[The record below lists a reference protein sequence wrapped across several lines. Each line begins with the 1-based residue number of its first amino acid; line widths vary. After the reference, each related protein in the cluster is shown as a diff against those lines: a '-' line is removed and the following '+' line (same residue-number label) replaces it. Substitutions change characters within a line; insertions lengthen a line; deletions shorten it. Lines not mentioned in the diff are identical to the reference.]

1 MSKPNLSE
9 LIASRICHDLISP
22 VGAIANGVELL
33 EMTQEISAETDLIK
47 GSALNASARVRFFR
61 IAFGSAGQ
69 AQLISAQEAHDIL
82 DSHMPH
88 RFRIDWTC
96 DENLPRAQIKLIF
109 LAALCLETAM
119 PRGGMINLTKGRS
132 ILVVG
137 HADIMSQ
144 DDDNWDSL
152 ANLPVHSEISATNVH
167 FTVLKN
173 TAKSEGYK
181 MDIQQSDHQIS
192 IRFT

>member
-33 EMTQEISAETDLIK
+33 EMTKEIGPETDLIK
-47 GSALNASARVRFFR
+47 GSAQNASARVRFFR
-61 IAFGSAGQ
+61 IAFGSASADQ
-69 AQLISAQEAHDIL
+69 SISAQEAHDIL
-82 DSHMPH
+82 ASHMPH

-96 DENLPRAQIKLIF
+96 FDDLPRAQVKLIY

-119 PRGGMINLTKGRS
+119 PRGGMINLTKGRT

-144 DDDNWDSL
+144 ENENWDAL
-152 ANLPVHSEISATNVH
+152 ANLPVKSEISATNVH
-167 FTVLKN
+167 FTVLKD
-173 TAKSEGYK
+173 TANSEGYK

-192 IRFT
+192 IRFS